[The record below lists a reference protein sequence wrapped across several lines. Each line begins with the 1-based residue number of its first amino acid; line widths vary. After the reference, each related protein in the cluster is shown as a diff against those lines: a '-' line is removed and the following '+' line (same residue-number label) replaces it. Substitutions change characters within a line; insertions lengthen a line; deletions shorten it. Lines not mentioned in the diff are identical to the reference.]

1 MILDEDEVGI
11 LREDELGS
19 LDGIDVRGLF
29 HSSQSTFSLLIILEI
44 SLKQIIAW
52 FYHHKEWFPKHLFCN
67 KPIYFTKY
75 DELFENVLR

>member
-29 HSSQSTFSLLIILEI
+29 
-44 SLKQIIAW
+44 
-52 FYHHKEWFPKHLFCN
+52 YHKNYIW
-67 KPIYFTKY
+67 T
-75 DELFENVLR
+75 

>member
-29 HSSQSTFSLLIILEI
+29 QNHYYIWT
-44 SLKQIIAW
+44 
-52 FYHHKEWFPKHLFCN
+52 
-67 KPIYFTKY
+67 
-75 DELFENVLR
+75 